1 MNRKILPALLLHF
14 ALVGCVPDEVHEQAL
29 RRNQELSRQVSAVT
43 STLQIVQFFT
53 IINGGVLAACLVA
66 LWNRNRRDAHER
78 KKISGAVHLG
88 GGSHRSSN
96 RLLAGQDDRS
106 LPGRSGSQA
115 DRGGDRT
122 ERRVHHRTDN
132 RKRHR
137 RCSRHSRKRRPAKR
151 RPDRAAERRR
161 EGGQAA

>member
-78 KKISGAVHLG
+78 KKITDADNLG
-88 GGSHRSSN
+88 SRSNRSSN
-96 RLLAGQDDRS
+96 RILAGQADRS
-106 LPGRSGSQA
+106 LSGRSRPKT
-115 DRGGDRT
+115 DRRDDSTIHGRNK
-122 ERRVHHRTDN
+122 RPHN
-132 RKRHR
+132 RN
-137 RCSRHSRKRRPAKR
+137 RHSGGKRDHRKRR
-151 RPDRAAERRR
+151 AAVNRSDSAEAR
-161 EGGQAA
+161 